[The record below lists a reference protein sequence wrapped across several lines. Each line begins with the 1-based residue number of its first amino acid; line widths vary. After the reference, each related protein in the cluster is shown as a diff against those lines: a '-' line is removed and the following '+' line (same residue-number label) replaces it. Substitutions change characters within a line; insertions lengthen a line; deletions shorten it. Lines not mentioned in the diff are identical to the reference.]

1 MASNFLETNDERLF
15 DYGSFD
21 VGSYFV
27 GTYFDRALLFA
38 VNVSRLFIWFDN
50 STVEKIELFFIFLI
64 VTIGTG
70 R

>member
-1 MASNFLETNDERLF
+1 MASNFLETKMKGSLI
-15 DYGSFD
+15 YGSFD

-38 VNVSRLFIWFDN
+38 ANASRLFIWFDN